1 MAKAEYK
8 KWLEPDNLTKLRSW
22 ARDGLTNEQIA
33 KKIGVKRQTFQRWVK
48 TYSDISDALKKGK
61 EVVDAEIEE
70 SLISTMRK
78 HTVTTTQYKMV
89 KKDDLVLKAERTKF
103 MNVYKLDHPEATKD
117 QILIATAESVD
128 VYEQIPMI
136 KTVTEV
142 DPNISSMIFWLKNRE
157 PDKYRDQTFKKLN
170 EAQARKAIAEANI
183 SEKQLKALEE
193 ADNPDNATVVVDD
206 INRLKELRDK
216 HNADSSTKQGD

>member
-1 MAKAEYK
+1 MAKGKYE
-8 KWLEPDNLTKLRSW
+8 KWLEKDNLTRLKAW
-22 ARDGLTNEQIA
+22 ARDGLDDAQIA
-33 KKIGVKRQTFQRWVK
+33 QNMGINVRTLYKWKTKYGQIGQ
-48 TYSDISDALKKGK
+48 ALKKNK
-61 EVVDAEIEE
+61 EIADAEIEE
-70 SLISTMRK
+70 SLISTMQK
-78 HTVTTTQYKMV
+78 HTITTIQYKMV

-183 SEKQLKALEE
+183 SEKQLKALED

-206 INRLKELRDK
+206 ISKLKELRDK
-216 HNADSSTKQGD
+216 NADSSTKQGD

>member
-1 MAKAEYK
+1 MAHAEYK

-70 SLISTMRK
+70 NLISTMKK
-78 HTVTTTQYKMV
+78 HTLKTTTYAMV
-89 KKDDLVLKAERTKF
+89 KKDEMVLKAERTKF
-103 MNVYKLDHPEATKD
+103 MSMYKLDHPEATKNE
-117 QILIATAESVD
+117 ILIATAENVD
-128 VYEQIPMI
+128 VYERIAQRQV
-136 KTVTEV
+136 VTEV
-142 DPNISSMIFWLKNRE
+142 DPNVSSMIFWLKNRL

-170 EAQARKAIAEANI
+170 EAQARKAIADAGI
-183 SEKQLKALEE
+183 SEAQLKALKEE
-193 ADNPDNATVVVDD
+193 DNPSNRTVIVDD
-206 INRLKELRDK
+206 VAKMKELRN
-216 HNADSSTKQGD
+216 HENSTDNEGD

>member
-1 MAKAEYK
+1 MAHAEYK

-70 SLISTMRK
+70 NLISTMKK
-78 HTVTTTQYKMV
+78 HTLKTTTYAMV
-89 KKDDLVLKAERTKF
+89 KKDEMVLKAERTKF
-103 MNVYKLDHPEATKD
+103 MNMYKLDHPEATKNE
-117 QILIATAESVD
+117 ILIATAENVD
-128 VYEQIPMI
+128 VYERIAQRQ
-136 KTVTEV
+136 VVAEV
-142 DPNISSMIFWLKNRE
+142 DPNVSSMIFWLKNRL

-170 EAQARKAIAEANI
+170 EAQARKAIADAGI
-183 SEKQLKALEE
+183 SEAQLKALKEE
-193 ADNPDNATVVVDD
+193 DNPSNRTVIVDD
-206 INRLKELRDK
+206 VAKMKELRD
-216 HNADSSTKQGD
+216 HENSTDNEGD